1 MYWSVSGD
9 SGVVRA
15 SAYFFVPYQD
25 PYNQLPMPPPR
36 TLPTSIQDTCKP
48 IPRLIL
54 RTAHLQLP
62 LKKQV
67 GGNFG
72 PEMGGKIQAAIEI
85 GADTAWL

>member
-1 MYWSVSGD
+1 MVTVGLC
-9 SGVVRA
+9 
-15 SAYFFVPYQD
+15 VPPHTSSSHTTFQD

-36 TLPTSIQDTCKP
+36 TLPPSIQDTCKP

-62 LKKQV
+62 LNKQV
-67 GGNFG
+67 GGNFS